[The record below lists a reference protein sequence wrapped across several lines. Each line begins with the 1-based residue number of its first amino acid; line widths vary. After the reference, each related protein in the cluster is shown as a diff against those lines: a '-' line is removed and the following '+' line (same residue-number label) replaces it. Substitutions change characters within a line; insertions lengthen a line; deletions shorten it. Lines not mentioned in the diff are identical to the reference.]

1 MAQCITC
8 GTELHP
14 ERAQKYNYCMAPA
27 CQEKNAKG
35 LTVVAIGMNKAA
47 DELVIL
53 DERTREALAHGK
65 YQDQRRGS
73 FGPPAPAH
81 SGARSTAAAATS
93 GTTEA
98 TSGTTEATPG
108 TTAAATPGTTAA
120 AASGTVAA
128 SGTTPATP
136 APGAAAATAPART
149 PGRPARRRRPQPSRP
164 TPASATRPRWTASQ
178 ERLALLYN
186 EQGLRPDEIADKLG
200 VSTYLATQIVLAAR
214 SHRKA

>member
-14 ERAQKYNYCMAPA
+14 ERAQKYDYCMAPE

-35 LTVVAIGMNKAA
+35 LTMVAIGMNKAA

-53 DERTREALAHGK
+53 DEPTREALANGK

-73 FGPPAPAH
+73 FGPRAPFP
-81 SGARSTAAAATS
+81 AAARP
-93 GTTEA
+93 TTEA
-98 TSGTTEATPG
+98 AAPG
-108 TTAAATPGTTAA
+108 TNAATPGTNTTTSESASTTSETA
-120 AASGTVAA
+120 ST
-128 SGTTPATP
+128 TP
-136 APGAAAATAPART
+136 APGAAVADTPARV
-149 PGRPARRRRPQPSRP
+149 PGHPAHRRRPQPSRP
-164 TPASATRPRWTASQ
+164 APARATRPRWTASQ

-186 EQGLRPDEIADKLG
+186 QQGLRPDEIADKLG
-200 VSTYLATQIVLAAR
+200 VSSYLATQIVLAAR

>member
-14 ERAQKYNYCMAPA
+14 ERAQKYDYCMAPE

-35 LTVVAIGMNKAA
+35 LTMVAIGMNKAA

-53 DERTREALAHGK
+53 DEPTREALANGK

-73 FGPPAPAH
+73 FGPPAPFP
-81 SGARSTAAAATS
+81 AAARP
-93 GTTEA
+93 TTEA
-98 TSGTTEATPG
+98 AAPG
-108 TTAAATPGTTAA
+108 TNATTSKTGST
-120 AASGTVAA
+120 
-128 SGTTPATP
+128 TP
-136 APGAAAATAPART
+136 APGTAVADAPARAA
-149 PGRPARRRRPQPSRP
+149 GRPAHRRRPQPSRP
-164 TPASATRPRWTASQ
+164 TPASATRPGWTASQ

-186 EQGLRPDEIADKLG
+186 QQGLRPDEIADKLG

>member
-14 ERAQKYNYCMAPA
+14 ERAQKYDYCMAPE

-35 LTVVAIGMNKAA
+35 LTMVAIGMNKAA

-53 DERTREALAHGK
+53 DEPTREALANGK

-73 FGPPAPAH
+73 FGPPAPFPAA
-81 SGARSTAAAATS
+81 ARPATEAVTPGTKAATPGTKAVTPGTNAATS
-93 GTTEA
+93 GT
-98 TSGTTEATPG
+98 
-108 TTAAATPGTTAA
+108 
-120 AASGTVAA
+120 AST
-128 SGTTPATP
+128 TP
-136 APGAAAATAPART
+136 APGTAVADTPARAA
-149 PGRPARRRRPQPSRP
+149 GRPAHRRRPQSSRP

-186 EQGLRPDEIADKLG
+186 QQGLRPDEIADKLG
-200 VSTYLATQIVLAAR
+200 VSTYLATQIILAAR